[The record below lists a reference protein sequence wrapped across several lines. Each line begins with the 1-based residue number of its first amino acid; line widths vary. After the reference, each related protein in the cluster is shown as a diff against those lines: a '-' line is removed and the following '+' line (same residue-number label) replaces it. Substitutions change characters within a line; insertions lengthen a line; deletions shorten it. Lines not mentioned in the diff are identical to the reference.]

1 MFFLFKDGTMSYS
14 RITKDLLR
22 LNTEM
27 EHRLNTEGH
36 GILCVTVT
44 LIPEGEGK

>member
-14 RITKDLLR
+14 RFSSDLLK
-22 LNTEM
+22 LSTEM

-36 GILCVTVT
+36 GIVSVTIAVV
-44 LIPEGEGK
+44 PEGGGK